1 MRSRIDFIA
10 DRIEINLAE
19 SGTQIALAWNI
30 WPDGAVRDPV
40 TGQFPGTPTPGQAG
54 VPALLHFVSA
64 SSTVRQFAEIQTGDC
79 MVDLSPKL
87 DLKGKDGLTFWL
99 PSGADGTMEQWSNKP
114 ISQELAVFWDT
125 IQCGRKLWQTVL
137 LRKAT

>member
-10 DRIEINLAE
+10 DRIEANLEE
-19 SGTQIALAWNI
+19 SGTQIVLVWNI
-30 WPDGAVRDPV
+30 WPAGAVRDAV
-40 TGQFPGTPTPGQAG
+40 TGQYPGAPTPGRVC

-64 SSTVRQFAEIQTGDC
+64 SSQVRQFAEIQTGDC

-87 DLKGKDGLTFWL
+87 DLKGKDGLAFLL
-99 PSGADGTMEQWSNKP
+99 PSGSDGALEEWSNKP

-125 IQCGRKLWQTVL
+125 IQSGRKLWQTVL

>member
-99 PSGADGTMEQWSNKP
+99 PSGADAAAGAWQADHAWQAALPPATP
-114 ISQELAVFWDT
+114 AGHADDT
-125 IQCGRKLWQTVL
+125 GDDPVWPY
-137 LRKAT
+137 